1 MSRKFIVSK
10 NSHLQ
15 TKSESH
21 HVVSISLSMDEYT
34 HSLNFSFQLTYRQDP
49 EGHLHL
55 LALYG

>member
-21 HVVSISLSMDEYT
+21 HVVSISLSTDEYT
-34 HSLNFSFQLTYRQDP
+34 RSLNFSFQRTYRQDP